1 MEEKRFKKTNAAVY
15 PSIAQQKESFETN
28 FAISLFSLRE
38 VIRWI
43 FPFRLETLKLRSLGS
58 CLQVVHFRVII
69 IIIIVIIIIIII
81 IIIALAIL
89 LPTPPLFFFLII
101 IVTII
106 TLLD

>member
-1 MEEKRFKKTNAAVY
+1 MGIFSGKKRFKKTNAAVY

-69 IIIIVIIIIIII
+69 IIII
-81 IIIALAIL
+81 IIIALAFS

-101 IVTII
+101 IATTIN
-106 TLLD
+106 LFD